1 MKNNPPQFGDSNL
14 DSIEEEFEYIL
25 AKSGKSPV
33 SENNSLAEPVML
45 SDGEAE
51 FINEK
56 MKSFGS
62 PELYIKLESG
72 SNK

>member
-1 MKNNPPQFGDSNL
+1 
-14 DSIEEEFEYIL
+14 IL